1 MKLSPYLQE
10 LLAGQ
15 CHHPLCTSSDCEF
28 LVLDIE
34 SKTGEH
40 IGLNTMKRLLG
51 FIDDEREPRQTTLDV
66 IASYLG
72 YDSWETLKVFDDRS
86 NSSFETSG
94 NEVRTTDLHAG
105 QRIEVKYLPDR
116 RYVLQYM
123 GDRHFLV
130 QTSENSKLQVGDTLT
145 VTHFVEGYPLL
156 IESVVRDGQSLGAF
170 TAGKVQGIRF
180 RLM

>member
-1 MKLSPYLQE
+1 M
-10 LLAGQ
+10 AGQ
-15 CHHPLCTSSDCEF
+15 CHHPLRTSSDCEF

-156 IESVVRDGQSLGAF
+156 IESVDRDGQSLGAF